1 MRWPGGSRAHTH
13 HTPCLDTLGR
23 KCPMH
28 ACQAVMINAMGAKK
42 VSNFQRASTSHC
54 CGIRKDVCEVPSV
67 FEEVRSRRGGCHCRG
82 TRRSLGM
89 HRDTIFLLHEAAH
102 NNKSVFYLHSNFSND
117 TGIYRYKTPDPFQH
131 GGMHLQRVWRGAFT
145 VVFFYL
151 FWMLHQE

>member
-1 MRWPGGSRAHTH
+1 MHT
-13 HTPCLDTLGR
+13 
-23 KCPMH
+23 
-28 ACQAVMINAMGAKK
+28 CQAVMINAMGAK
-42 VSNFQRASTSHC
+42 
-54 CGIRKDVCEVPSV
+54 
-67 FEEVRSRRGGCHCRG
+67 RSRIFGEHQPATVAEYAKTYARFRAFLKK
-82 TRRSLGM
+82 LGV
-89 HRDTIFLLHEAAH
+89 DVVDAIVEELDGASECIVTQFLLHEAAH